1 MKIISFFILCF
12 LSTNLLADSNKPL
25 KDIAPYPAPL
35 NNQKRYVIYLPN
47 KSNEENLKV
56 KLQATKE
63 AMKDCNNMR
72 FGGKLEEKTLDGWR
86 YNYYVIDQV
95 GDHPITTL
103 MGCPGVKATMQP
115 VNVYLGDK
123 AFIRYN
129 SKLPIVVYAPKDV
142 KLQYVIWNQD
152 DTINDAKEE

>member
-1 MKIISFFILCF
+1 MPRC
-12 LSTNLLADSNKPL
+12 
-25 KDIAPYPAPL
+25 
-35 NNQKRYVIYLPN
+35 
-47 KSNEENLKV
+47 KSNY
-56 KLQATKE
+56 A
-63 AMKDCNNMR
+63 A
-72 FGGKLEEKTLDGWR
+72 
-86 YNYYVIDQV
+86 
-95 GDHPITTL
+95 
-103 MGCPGVKATMQP
+103 P

>member
-12 LSTNLLADSNKPL
+12 LSTNLLADNKSL
-25 KDIAPYPAPL
+25 KDIAPYPEPL
-35 NNQKRYVIYLPN
+35 SNQKRYVIYLPN
-47 KSNEENLKV
+47 KPNEENLKV

-72 FGGKLEEKTLDGWR
+72 FGGKLEEKTLDGWG